1 MVTESMRKT
10 RKMTTLREV
19 HTKMPDKELSA
30 VMMSKS
36 TILQLELLLLY
47 SPKISRLAL
56 LMVPRYGVILG
67 RLSISSLKIVP
78 LLKYLPL
85 LTRSSTLKM

>member
-10 RKMTTLREV
+10 RKMTTLR
-19 HTKMPDKELSA
+19 KIPDKGLSA

-36 TILQLELLLLY
+36 TILQLELLLLLF
-47 SPKISRLAL
+47 SPLTSKLTL
-56 LMVPRYGVILG
+56 LMVPRYGGILG

-78 LLKYLPL
+78 LLKYPLL